1 MLLVIGGV
9 EENPCPGVETEKN
22 IRVVCSG
29 CERILKSGTQCD
41 TCGRWFHNSC
51 GNVKVQ
57 VAENGKWVCEKC
69 RSERLRLLEEKLQDP
84 LHQIDTL
91 TRKNKAVEE
100 QLQLAA
106 AGREVGRRDTVPC
119 HLKGGECLV
128 LGDSIIRNVGTE
140 CSDMK
145 FECFPG
151 IRTDQLQRVIERRE
165 LGSPDSVVIHVGT
178 NDLRT

>member
-1 MLLVIGGV
+1 MDV
-9 EENPCPGVETEKN
+9 
-22 IRVVCSG
+22 
-29 CERILKSGTQCD
+29 RILKSGTQCD

-57 VAENGKWVCEKC
+57 VAENGKWVCDKC